1 MFDFRYHAV
10 SLASVFIALVV
21 GLLLGVA
28 IGDANLVSNAER
40 NLRDSLRADLNR
52 ARGDAATLRSQLGI
66 RSQYENATYARL
78 VANKLAGRRL
88 GLLFIGGAS
97 DQVNQLV
104 RTSIEPSGGQ
114 LVFVASLH
122 DPVDAAGIAARAGG
136 TRYTALSS
144 DLSLLQ
150 PLGVR
155 VGLQLAR
162 GGRLLRQLQ
171 ASLLSSYSGTL
182 QPVEGFVVMRNPDAA
197 AANQTAA
204 ETSFESGIA
213 AGLTA
218 AHIPVVG
225 VETTTASQ
233 SQIPWYRQQSFAS
246 VDDLDDIAGRAAL
259 VYALAGVRGTYG
271 VKSTA
276 ERLLPGAA
284 GR

>member
-40 NLRDSLRADLNR
+40 NLRDSLRRDLGA
-52 ARGDAATLRSQLGI
+52 ARGEASTLRSELGL

-78 VANKLAGRRL
+78 VANRLAGRRI
-88 GLLFIGGAS
+88 GLLFIGGSS
-97 DQVNQLV
+97 DQVNQDV
-104 RTSIEPSGGQ
+104 RTAVEPAGAR
-114 LVFVASLH
+114 LVFVAALH
-122 DPVDAAGIAARAGG
+122 DPVDAAGVARRATG
-136 TRYTALSS
+136 TRYTRLAT

-150 PLGVR
+150 PLGTR
-155 VGLQLAR
+155 IGLQLAR
-162 GGRLLRQLQ
+162 GGRLLGQLQ

-182 QPVEGFVVMRNPDAA
+182 QPVQGLVVMRNPDAA
-197 AANQTAA
+197 ANQTAA
-204 ETSFESGIA
+204 ESEFEAGIA

-218 AHIPVVG
+218 AGIPIVG
-225 VETTTASQ
+225 VETTTATA
-233 SQIPWYRQQSFAS
+233 SQIPWYRQQSLSS

-259 VYALAGVRGTYG
+259 VYTLAGSRGTFG

-284 GR
+284 GQ